1 VSAAVQ
7 LSLIRTSRTSCCPP
21 QIGLPDCLPGCELAP
36 ALAFDYENLLPP
48 TRRRCAAWAPLA
60 LSIGFPDPNSG
71 LPRSRS
77 AGLAI
82 RPDLR
87 RVVHRRF
94 AVFAGHFNSRCG
106 PESPDEPTV
115 DQARVLRCHR
125 RPRRQVD
132 GGDPSPRGD
141 DALPALGHHA
151 RLHTRTRS
159 FLTCR
164 SATSRSN
171 TSNVGSDMMNVCD
184 PRRWRR
190 GSPGWPRT
198 A

>member
-1 VSAAVQ
+1 MRIAGSPCSLDTLTRDAALKVLTSA
-7 LSLIRTSRTSCCPP
+7 
-21 QIGLPDCLPGCELAP
+21 
-36 ALAFDYENLLPP
+36 
-48 TRRRCAAWAPLA
+48 
-60 LSIGFPDPNSG
+60 
-71 LPRSRS
+71 
-77 AGLAI
+77 
-82 RPDLR
+82 
-87 RVVHRRF
+87 
-94 AVFAGHFNSRCG
+94 
-106 PESPDEPTV
+106 TV

-159 FLTCR
+159 LLTCR

-190 GSPGWPRT
+190 GTVGRGQLDRPERLLFNFSATSPELELSGEKNGLGAFRRHCEHVTDRQGHKFVKFANGHSAALQRCESP
-198 A
+198 ADPSV

>member
-48 TRRRCAAWAPLA
+48 TQRRCAAWAPLA

-106 PESPDEPTV
+106 PESPDE
-115 DQARVLRCHR
+115 RNR
-125 RPRRQVD
+125 RPGARPSLPSTASSPSRWWRPVPSGRCCATGSWTPRALTYSNAELADSPVRHFSLKHIKRRQRYD
-132 GGDPSPRGD
+132 EC
-141 DALPALGHHA
+141 L
-151 RLHTRTRS
+151 
-159 FLTCR
+159 
-164 SATSRSN
+164 
-171 TSNVGSDMMNVCD
+171 
-184 PRRWRR
+184 
-190 GSPGWPRT
+190 
-198 A
+198 